1 MLRLLNVTSGYGGTV
16 ICKNISIH
24 IKKGETVSI
33 IGANGAGKTTLLR
46 TISGIIQCKNGK
58 ISFEG
63 EDITNKSPHKIV
75 KSGLIQVAGMEENIF
90 APLTILENLMVSLYP
105 FKRELSQSIQRERI
119 EYIYSIFP
127 VLKERNK
134 QKAGTLSGGER
145 QMLSIA
151 KALICQP
158 KFLMLDEPSLGLAP
172 IIVNEFF
179 KIIKE
184 IKQQYELTLLIV
196 EQNVR
201 VSLGNS
207 DRAYVL
213 EVGKIAMEGASSKL
227 LEDQRVRDIYLGVG

>member
-1 MLRLLNVTSGYGGTV
+1 MLRLLNVTSGYGGMV

-24 IKKGETVSI
+24 IKKGETISI

-58 ISFEG
+58 ISFGG
-63 EDITNKSPHKIV
+63 EDITNKSPHEIV
-75 KSGLIQVAGMEENIF
+75 KSGLIQVAGMEESIF

-105 FKRELSQSIQRERI
+105 FKRELSQSIQRERM

-172 IIVNEFF
+172 IIVNELFE
-179 KIIKE
+179 IIKE
-184 IKQQYELTLLIV
+184 IKQQHELTLLIV

-201 VSLGNS
+201 IALGNS

-213 EVGKIAMEGASSKL
+213 EVGRIAMEGTSSKL
-227 LEDQRVRDIYLGVG
+227 LEDQRVRDIYLGAG